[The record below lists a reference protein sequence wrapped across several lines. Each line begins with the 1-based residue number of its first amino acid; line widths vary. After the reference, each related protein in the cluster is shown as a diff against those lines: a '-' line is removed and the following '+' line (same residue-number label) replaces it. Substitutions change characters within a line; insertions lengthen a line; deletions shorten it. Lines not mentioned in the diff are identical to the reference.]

1 MSQITKNKTFDSW
14 LPLQFITFFFLLL
27 TCSSTGVEIIVTFP
41 RDVSH
46 PQEMGQED
54 LQENK

>member
-14 LPLQFITFFFLLL
+14 LPLEFITFFFLLL
-27 TCSSTGVEIIVTFP
+27 TCTFIGVEIIVTFP